1 MAMSKRCIPY
11 TLPFSTHLP
20 LRAAPLL
27 VSPTPPAAPKGHLT
41 TILTTSREK

>member
-11 TLPFSTHLP
+11 TRPFSTHLP

-27 VSPTPPAAPKGHLT
+27 VSPTPPAALKGRLT
-41 TILTTSREK
+41 TTLTTSRKK